1 MGSSPILI
9 GAGNKL
15 IGGLSALGAGCCEFK
30 SHFLDKDH
38 IYGLLF
44 IEHKSMLR
52 ESMLELVILFPV
64 MATLNI
70 LIIMRENST
79 RFKKIAL
86 EWSFLTLTATLFYGL
101 LLTERSNFKLL
112 KNWSEFPGRRLLR
125 WMVSPSFFKILTALL
140 APICG
145 LIS

>member
-1 MGSSPILI
+1 MLNYLSLGFPWVQVPFSSGQGI
-9 GAGNKL
+9 KL
-15 IGGLSALGAGCCEFK
+15 IGGLSALGAGGCEFK

-70 LIIMRENST
+70 LIIMRENT
-79 RFKKIAL
+79 HKIKK
-86 EWSFLTLTATLFYGL
+86 
-101 LLTERSNFKLL
+101 KLL
-112 KNWSEFPGRRLLR
+112 
-125 WMVSPSFFKILTALL
+125 
-140 APICG
+140 
-145 LIS
+145 

>member
-1 MGSSPILI
+1 MTVFEE
-9 GAGNKL
+9 AGNKL
-15 IGGLSALGAGCCEFK
+15 IGGLSALGAGGCEFK

-38 IYGLLF
+38 LYGLLF
-44 IEHKSMLR
+44 IKHKSMLR

-70 LIIMRENST
+70 LIIMRENTT
-79 RFKKIAL
+79 RLKKIAL
-86 EWSFLTLTATLFYGL
+86 EWSLLTLTATLFYGL
-101 LLTERSNFKLL
+101 LLMERGNFKLL
-112 KNWSEFPGRRLLR
+112 KNWSKFPGRRLLR

-140 APICG
+140 APICV

>member
-15 IGGLSALGAGCCEFK
+15 IGELSALEAGGCEFK

-38 IYGLLF
+38 LYGLLF

-52 ESMLELVILFPV
+52 ESVLELVILFPV

-70 LIIMRENST
+70 LIIMRENTT
-79 RFKKIAL
+79 RLKKNAL
-86 EWSFLTLTATLFYGL
+86 EWSLLTLTATLFYGL
-101 LLTERSNFKLL
+101 LLTERGNFKLL

-125 WMVSPSFFKILTALL
+125 WMVSSSFFNFDCFIGPHLFE
-140 APICG
+140 
-145 LIS
+145 